1 MREFRVHAGWT
12 DPVRLIGICN
22 IENAHGREVISFS
35 YDREWLREHSGF
47 ILDPDIFAME
57 GRQYPSMNKPC
68 FGFLADIAPDRW
80 GRTLMDRREAAQAK
94 EQGRAPR
101 TLLESDYILGVHDGG
116 RIGGIRLYD
125 ETEQHYLSEH
135 DTLAALPMEKLR
147 DLEYAA
153 MKLEAGDSNAK
164 WLNNLLDPGSSLGG
178 ARPKANVLDEEGNL
192 WIAKFPSGHDVMN
205 AGAWEMVAHE
215 LAEKCNLYVPD
226 AKTMRLSDRGDTFLS
241 RRFDRI
247 GRKRVHYASAMTM
260 LGQTDGSEDKISY
273 LDLAGAIEEFS
284 AEPVKDLYEMWR
296 RLVFN
301 ICISNTDDHLRNH
314 GFLLGKNGWRLSPG
328 FDINPAPDSFRMSLN
343 IADNDEKDIKT
354 AFEISDYFRIDKD
367 DAREEILNIQ
377 NTIHDNWQGIA
388 DKYHI
393 SKREQGRMKNAFEQ
407 AERDI
412 F

>member
-1 MREFRVHAGWT
+1 
-12 DPVRLIGICN
+12 
-22 IENAHGREVISFS
+22 
-35 YDREWLREHSGF
+35 
-47 ILDPDIFAME
+47 
-57 GRQYPSMNKPC
+57 
-68 FGFLADIAPDRW
+68 
-80 GRTLMDRREAAQAK
+80 
-94 EQGRAPR
+94 
-101 TLLESDYILGVHDGG
+101 
-116 RIGGIRLYD
+116 
-125 ETEQHYLSEH
+125 
-135 DTLAALPMEKLR
+135 
-147 DLEYAA
+147 
-153 MKLEAGDSNAK
+153 
-164 WLNNLLDPGSSLGG
+164 
-178 ARPKANVLDEEGNL
+178 
-192 WIAKFPSGHDVMN
+192 
-205 AGAWEMVAHE
+205 
-215 LAEKCNLYVPD
+215 
-226 AKTMRLSDRGDTFLS
+226 MRLSDRGDTFLS

-284 AEPVKDLYEMWR
+284 AEPVKDLYEMWC

-407 AERDI
+407 AERDT